1 MYVEKPNP
9 FTDFFLEHMLKIMYI
24 LSMKLQEQILK
35 ELSRIIDPDLGK
47 DIVSLGFIK
56 NLEIQGGNVKFAIE
70 LTTPACP
77 VKNVFKAHAEEYVS
91 AIDGVE
97 KVQVTMTAQE
107 SKRKND
113 DNGLKGVK
121 SIIAVA
127 SAKGGVG
134 KSTVS
139 ATIASELNRQGYKVG
154 LLDVDLFG
162 PSLPTLFNMHKP
174 EVFQREKWI
183 LPVEKDGLKLMSFGF
198 LLGDAPA
205 IMRGPMVSGYL
216 QQVLLQV
223 DWGELDYLIIDMP
236 PGTGD
241 IQLTLSQT
249 IQVDG
254 AVVVT
259 TRANLSLVDVAKGI
273 MMFEKVGVPM
283 LGMVENMSYFICD
296 NCDKEHDIFGHSGAD
311 LQDRFGL
318 ETLVRIPIEPQR
330 GQHFENYTENKVN
343 AELVDK
349 MVRAL
354 GKVSE
359 QKITPPQVQQ
369 KGDTVEFHWEDG
381 RQWGLKAH
389 DLRNSCRCALCVD
402 EYSGEKLLKEE
413 EIPADIS
420 VVESTPLGNYALAI
434 KWSDGHSSSIFPY
447 RQLENLAEGR

>member
-1 MYVEKPNP
+1 MSIQ
-9 FTDFFLEHMLKIMYI
+9 D
-24 LSMKLQEQILK
+24 QILK

-56 NLEIQGGNVKFAIE
+56 HLEIEDGNVKFAIE

-77 VKNVFKAHAEEYVS
+77 VKNVFKTRAEEYVS
-91 AIDGVE
+91 AIDEVK
-97 KVQVTMTAQE
+97 KVQVTMTARD
-107 SKRKND
+107 SKRKD
-113 DNGLKGVK
+113 EENGLKGVK

-162 PSLPTLFNMHKP
+162 PSLPTLYNIHNP
-174 EVFQREKWI
+174 EVFQRDKWI
-183 LPVEKDGLKLMSFGF
+183 LPVEKNGLKLMSFGF

-249 IQVDG
+249 IQLDG
-254 AVVVT
+254 ALIVT
-259 TRANLSLVDVAKGI
+259 TRANLSLVDVARGI
-273 MMFEKVGVPM
+273 LMFEKVGVPM
-283 LGMVENMSYFICD
+283 LGMVENMSYFTCD

-311 LQDRFGL
+311 LQERFGL
-318 ETLVRIPIEPQR
+318 ETLVRIPIEPKR
-330 GQHFENYTENKVN
+330 GRHFEDYREDPVN
-343 AELVDK
+343 SELVDK
-349 MVRAL
+349 MVRTL
-354 GKVSE
+354 GKIAHR
-359 QKITPPQVQQ
+359 KITPPQVDQ
-369 KGDTVEFHWEDG
+369 KGDTVEFQWEDG
-381 RQWGLKAH
+381 RKWNLKAR
-389 DLRNSCRCALCVD
+389 DLRNSCKCALCVD
-402 EYSGEKLLKEE
+402 EYSGVKLLKEE
-413 EIPADIS
+413 EIPVDIS
-420 VVESTPLGNYALAI
+420 VEQATPLGNYALAVQ
-434 KWSDGHSSSIFPY
+434 WSDGHSSSIFPY
-447 RQLENLAEGR
+447 KQLEILAEGK